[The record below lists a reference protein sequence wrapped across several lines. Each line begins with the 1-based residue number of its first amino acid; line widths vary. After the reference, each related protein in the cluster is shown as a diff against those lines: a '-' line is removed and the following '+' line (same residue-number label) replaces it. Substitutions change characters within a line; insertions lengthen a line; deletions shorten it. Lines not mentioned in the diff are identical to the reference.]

1 MLTRGCLILTFFV
14 YHAFSLP
21 ISSDHEDKEKAKVM
35 KCIVEV
41 IADTLSKP
49 SPLPVSQEC
58 LDALRGDDRI
68 ISIIRHQNLLKELQ
82 ELAAEGT
89 SERAQKQKK
98 SSNLADHISGVLHN
112 DKDAEADQSMLAV
125 LGLPKSSVD
134 KEEKRDE
141 SQEEEKKDTQL
152 VKDLTQDSAES
163 LQDNELEQSEK
174 DQKREDT
181 PDNHIT
187 DSVSK
192 EVSVSEEK
200 DSTQEEPEDTRE
212 EPSKPDKERERS
224 SQEEEETENETKEEQ
239 RLHKDSS
246 ESDYSKNISE
256 EDKDEKISKKEDSE
270 EDKKSSEDKMESLKA
285 GEESLHGNVAERE
298 EKSSKAEVEG
308 ESKWLN
314 KMDEL
319 AEQLSSKKR
328 FREEEKEENSTERLQ
343 APLPNSPLL
352 DGDLRR
358 HLTAEKHYSKEASV
372 EEDGARSFEPTE
384 LQMMH
389 HPDVEEKREEE
400 GSANRKP
407 EEDIESLAAIETEL
421 EDVAQ
426 KLHEIQRG

>member
-14 YHAFSLP
+14 YHALSLP
-21 ISSDHEDKEKAKVM
+21 VSSDHMNKENAKVM

-68 ISIIRHQNLLKELQ
+68 ISILRHQNLLKELQ

-125 LGLPKSSVD
+125 LGLPKSSAD
-134 KEEKRDE
+134 D
-141 SQEEEKKDTQL
+141 SWEEEKKDTQL
-152 VKDLTQDSAES
+152 GEDLTEDSTES
-163 LQDNELEQSEK
+163 LQDNAIEESEEE
-174 DQKREDT
+174 QKREDT

-187 DSVSK
+187 DFLSK
-192 EVSVSEEK
+192 EVPVSEEK
-200 DSTQEEPEDTRE
+200 HSTHEEPEDTRE
-212 EPSKPDKERERS
+212 AQSKLGKEEPERAHS
-224 SQEEEETENETKEEQ
+224 SQEEEERENETKEEQ

-246 ESDYSKNISE
+246 ESDSSKNISE

-270 EDKKSSEDKMESLKA
+270 EDEKKFAEDKVESRKA

-308 ESKWLN
+308 QSKWLN

-328 FREEEKEENSTERLQ
+328 SREEENSTESLQ
-343 APLPNSPLL
+343 DPLPKSPLL
-352 DGDLRR
+352 DGALQR
-358 HLTAEKHYSKEASV
+358 HLTAEKHHSKEASV
-372 EEDGARSFEPTE
+372 EEDSSRSLESAE
-384 LQMMH
+384 LQMMR

-407 EEDIESLAAIETEL
+407 EEEIESLAAIETEL

>member
-1 MLTRGCLILTFFV
+1 MQ
-14 YHAFSLP
+14 
-21 ISSDHEDKEKAKVM
+21 VM

-49 SPLPVSQEC
+49 SPLPVSQKC

-68 ISIIRHQNLLKELQ
+68 ISILRHQNLLKELQ

-98 SSNLADHISGVLHN
+98 SSNLAYHISGVLHN

-125 LGLPKSSVD
+125 LGLPKSSAD
-134 KEEKRDE
+134 EEEKRDE
-141 SQEEEKKDTQL
+141 FQIEEKNDTQL
-152 VKDLTQDSAES
+152 YNDLTEDSAES
-163 LQDNELEQSEK
+163 LQDNEIEQSEEEH
-174 DQKREDT
+174 KREDT
-181 PDNHIT
+181 PANHIT

-192 EVSVSEEK
+192 EVPISEEK

-212 EPSKPDKERERS
+212 EQSKPSKEEPERKHS
-224 SQEEEETENETKEEQ
+224 SQEEEERENEIREEQ

-246 ESDYSKNISE
+246 ESDSSKNISE
-256 EDKDEKISKKEDSE
+256 ENKDEKISQKEDSE
-270 EDKKSSEDKMESLKA
+270 ADDMKSAEDKVESRKA
-285 GEESLHGNVAERE
+285 GEESLHGNMAERE

-314 KMDEL
+314 KMDKL
-319 AEQLSSKKR
+319 AEQPSSKKR
-328 FREEEKEENSTERLQ
+328 FREEEEEENSTESLQ
-343 APLPNSPLL
+343 APLPKSPLL

-358 HLTAEKHYSKEASV
+358 HLTAEKHHSKEASV
-372 EEDGARSFEPTE
+372 EEDGARSFESAE

-407 EEDIESLAAIETEL
+407 EVGIS
-421 EDVAQ
+421 
-426 KLHEIQRG
+426 